1 MLEDKTQTT
10 YTDFGYTIKAFESK
24 KKLR

>member
-10 YTDFGYTIKAFESK
+10 YTDFGYTIKAFKSK